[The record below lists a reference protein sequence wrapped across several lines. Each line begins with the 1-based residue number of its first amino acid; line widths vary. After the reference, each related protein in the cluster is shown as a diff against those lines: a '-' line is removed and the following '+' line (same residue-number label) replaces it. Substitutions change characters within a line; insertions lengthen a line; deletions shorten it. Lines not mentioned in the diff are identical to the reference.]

1 LKKIS
6 AKPLQ
11 KKEAAENILQK
22 EFVQKQKSPFKK
34 IKHRLKKIS
43 AKPLQKKEV
52 EETILQK
59 EFVQKENPL
68 LKKSNAA

>member
-1 LKKIS
+1 
-6 AKPLQ
+6 
-11 KKEAAENILQK
+11 
-22 EFVQKQKSPFKK
+22 
-34 IKHRLKKIS
+34 
-43 AKPLQKKEV
+43 LQKKEV

>member
-43 AKPLQKKEV
+43 AKPLQKKG
-52 EETILQK
+52 
-59 EFVQKENPL
+59 
-68 LKKSNAA
+68 S